1 MRETTAFASIL
12 NIISYKGNSRQ
23 YTKLNVSDLGG
34 KVYTDPTVAAV
45 LLVAQDKCLLVKGFL
60 GNRMRITHY
69 NNATPDVNGCF
80 PHILTET
87 NEQPST
93 GSTYRTHDYDAFR
106 RTRHHFH
113 KKANIQVNAR
123 TASGSEPVNA
133 TVEAVAVISKEYA
146 DSFNNEND
154 HKLKALFQYLRVFF
168 AAVNLVFTRTETN
181 RLDLKLVVTA
191 VVILSRDTEIM
202 AERHPTD
209 NELILART
217 PSALNH
223 FIRVNRHI
231 FGGADVAI
239 YLSKR
244 KFARQMLLDSNP
256 QKLKGIAYLGAAC
269 TSSCG
274 ALIYDD
280 FKAGWNV
287 AAHEIL
293 HLLGADHD
301 GVAAPGYL
309 TNSPGAE
316 DCPESE
322 QHIMTTRPSD
332 ATLSLSTC
340 TLNQVLAFLGSERG
354 RCLLDSESRKM
365 PLLTETD
372 LRKPLEDA
380 SKYCKNQY
388 MEATNVEFVANYSEE
403 FNIDKCVLVCAT
415 TDSDGVRSYNIV
427 PAPDYIFCGMA
438 AEVPQACIGG
448 ICREVPARPKPFHEW
463 LKDRISEQFEMR
475 TALNNK

>member
-1 MRETTAFASIL
+1 MYLYYFNIFLLLPSIYFGVIRTETNHYVFPKVLEERGSEGLLTLWINERLILTMRETTAFASIL

-191 VVILSRDTEIM
+191 VVILSAKVRTADALGFQSPKTE
-202 AERHPTD
+202 
-209 NELILART
+209 
-217 PSALNH
+217 S
-223 FIRVNRHI
+223 
-231 FGGADVAI
+231 
-239 YLSKR
+239 
-244 KFARQMLLDSNP
+244 
-256 QKLKGIAYLGAAC
+256 
-269 TSSCG
+269 
-274 ALIYDD
+274 
-280 FKAGWNV
+280 
-287 AAHEIL
+287 
-293 HLLGADHD
+293 LGADHD